1 MERAVN
7 ENPKEVCVQQ
17 ATQSIDDLQLETRGL
32 VKVARTPC
40 CGWPNCWLGPKIPQA
55 RDVSKGR
62 PTVLGRCTPNDML
75 QIEEHPSSV
84 GFWMYQEQYYFIIIE
99 MLEFRWLPITC
110 GALLIDQNFA

>member
-40 CGWPNCWLGPKIPQA
+40 CGWPNNWLGPKIPQA
-55 RDVSKGR
+55 RDVSKDAPLSWAAVR
-62 PTVLGRCTPNDML
+62 PMTCCNSRNIPRVLGFGGIKNST
-75 QIEEHPSSV
+75 IS
-84 GFWMYQEQYYFIIIE
+84 
-99 MLEFRWLPITC
+99 
-110 GALLIDQNFA
+110 

>member
-1 MERAVN
+1 MN

-62 PTVLGRCTPNDML
+62 PTVLGRCRPM
-75 QIEEHPSSV
+75 
-84 GFWMYQEQYYFIIIE
+84 
-99 MLEFRWLPITC
+99 TC
-110 GALLIDQNFA
+110 CKSRNIPRVLDFGCIKNSTIS